1 MSETKVAAVKK
12 HKSLAKGLIAGLIA
26 GLAATAAKA
35 LAERI
40 FPPQPKHPPEPQGP
54 AAERMMGE
62 THTALAKA
70 RQSEAFR
77 WGLGAAAGAAYG
89 AVAEFYP
96 EATARH
102 GASFGLALEAIGHEG
117 ALPALGL
124 AAAARWTRPRASTA
138 ARSHPTSSSASPP
151 SWCADWCAAGS
162 RRLLIISVL
171 PKGSPSAGA
180 ERRCFAKG
188 MASAVP

>member
-26 GLAATAAKA
+26 GLAATAAKT

-40 FPPQPKHPPEPQGP
+40 FPPHTHAELEPQELAVECVAGDTLTP
-54 AAERMMGE
+54 
-62 THTALAKA
+62 LAKA
-70 RQSEAFR
+70 RFAEGLR
-77 WGLGAAAGAAYG
+77 WGLGAATGAAYG

-102 GASFGLALEAIGHEG
+102 GTSFGLALEALSHEA

-124 AAAARWTRPRASTA
+124 ASEPEDQTAREHGSEITSYVVYGVTA
-138 ARSHPTSSSASPP
+138 ELV
-151 SWCADWCAAGS
+151 
-162 RRLLIISVL
+162 RRLV
-171 PKGSPSAGA
+171 
-180 ERRCFAKG
+180 RRWL
-188 MASAVP
+188 

>member
-40 FPPQPKHPPEPQGP
+40 FPPQTKHPPEPQGP

-77 WGLGAAAGAAYG
+77 WGLGAAAGATYG

-96 EATARH
+96 EATAKH
-102 GASFGLALEAIGHEG
+102 GASFGLALDALTHPGELPVQHARVVGCWPFLRMSCTR

-124 AAAARWTRPRASTA
+124 AAQPVDQTMREHGSEITSYVVFGVTA
-138 ARSHPTSSSASPP
+138 ELVRKLV
-151 SWCADWCAAGS
+151 
-162 RRLLIISVL
+162 RRLL
-171 PKGSPSAGA
+171 
-180 ERRCFAKG
+180 
-188 MASAVP
+188 

>member
-12 HKSLAKGLIAGLIA
+12 HKSLARGLIAGLIG

-40 FPPQPKHPPEPQGP
+40 FPPHTHGELEPQKLAVELVAGDALTP
-54 AAERMMGE
+54 A
-62 THTALAKA
+62 AKA
-70 RQSEAFR
+70 RLSEGLR

-102 GASFGLALEAIGHEG
+102 GASFGLAMEALSHEA

-124 AAAARWTRPRASTA
+124 ATQPEDQTTRERGSEITSYVVYGVTA
-138 ARSHPTSSSASPP
+138 ELV
-151 SWCADWCAAGS
+151 
-162 RRLLIISVL
+162 RRLV
-171 PKGSPSAGA
+171 
-180 ERRCFAKG
+180 RRWL
-188 MASAVP
+188 